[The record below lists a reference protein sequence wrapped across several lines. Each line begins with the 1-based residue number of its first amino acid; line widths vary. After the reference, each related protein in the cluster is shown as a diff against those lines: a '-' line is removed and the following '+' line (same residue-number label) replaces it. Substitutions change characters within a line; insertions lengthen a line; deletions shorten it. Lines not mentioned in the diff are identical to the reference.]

1 MANFDASAPVIIGVG
16 ESSRKTVAGEWP
28 APRDLAGA
36 AIKLALGDTG
46 QPQAVAVAID
56 TIAAIRTFED
66 SGVSLGTGSPDN
78 TPEAFGAAGG
88 ITAKR
93 LIYADVGGQSPQAM
107 LNELA
112 GDIRRGTCDMA
123 VLAAAEATG
132 TAKRARK
139 AGVTLDWGLAS
150 DTPFDNRLSTF
161 PILSRTEIRHG
172 IISMPL
178 AYSLI
183 ENARRMAL
191 GLNADAYTHEMAA
204 LWSAFSAKAETRT
217 HAQFPGFRSPEA
229 LQSDDNANYPLTDI
243 YRRWYVAQD
252 AVDLGGAVIL
262 TSAGKARELGVPQD
276 KWVWLAGA
284 AEAAEPPLSE
294 RAVIHRSA
302 ALDFAI
308 PAALDQAG
316 LAAAELGPVDIY
328 SCFPCA
334 VFAAVD
340 SMQDAGQAL
349 GDYTLTGGLSFFGG
363 PGNGYGMYN
372 IAAMVDA
379 LRHDGSKPALVT
391 ANGGVMSK
399 QAVGIYSAT
408 QPNIAWSG
416 NVAKGYAP
424 RPVAFDDTPNGKA
437 RVRSFVRSAGKDG
450 FGPATL
456 LLETEG
462 GARAMAVM
470 DGPVDADLGNAVV
483 QVTAGEKRH
492 IATFVR

>member
-1 MANFDASAPVIIGVG
+1 MSNFDASAPVIIGVG
-16 ESSRKTVAGEWP
+16 EASRKTVSGEWP
-28 APRDLAGA
+28 SPRELAGA
-36 AIKLALGDTG
+36 AIKVALADTG
-46 QPQAVAVAID
+46 QSPSVAAAID

-88 ITAKR
+88 ISAPR

-112 GDIRRGTCDMA
+112 GDIRRGTCELA
-123 VLAAAEATG
+123 VLVAAEATG

-139 AGVTLDWGLAS
+139 AGVTLDWRLPS
-150 DTPFDNRLSTF
+150 DTPFDNRLSSF

-183 ENARRMAL
+183 ENARRMEL
-191 GLNADAYTHEMAA
+191 GLNADAYAQELAA
-204 LWSAFSAKAETRT
+204 LWSAFSAKAEGRT
-217 HAQFPGFRSPEA
+217 HAQFPGYRSPDA
-229 LQSDDNANYPLTDI
+229 MLGDDNANYPLTDI
-243 YRRWYVAQD
+243 YRRWHVAQD
-252 AVDLGGAVIL
+252 AVDLGGAIIL
-262 TSAGKARELGVPQD
+262 TSAGKARDLGVPQD

-284 AEAAEPPLSE
+284 AEASEP
-294 RAVIHRSA
+294 
-302 ALDFAI
+302 D
-308 PAALDQAG
+308 
-316 LAAAELGPVDIY
+316 LGPVDIY

-340 SMQDAGQAL
+340 TMNDAARAL

-363 PGNGYGMYN
+363 PGNGYSVYN

-399 QAVGIYSAT
+399 QAVGIYTAS
-408 QPNIAWSG
+408 QPAIAWSG
-416 NVAKGYAP
+416 AAAKGYAP
-424 RPVAFDDTPNGKA
+424 KQIALDDAPHGKG
-437 RVRSFVRSAGKDG
+437 RVLSFVRSAGKDG

-456 LLETEG
+456 IIEMEN
-462 GARAMAVM
+462 GARAMAVLDSTP
-470 DGPVDADLGNAVV
+470 DGDLGHRIVD
-483 QVTAGEKRH
+483 VTSGEKRH
-492 IATFVR
+492 MATIL

>member
-1 MANFDASAPVIIGVG
+1 MTNFDAGAPVIIGVG
-16 ESSRKTVAGEWP
+16 EASRKTVAGEWSS
-28 APRDLAGA
+28 PRELAGT
-36 AIKLALGDTG
+36 AIKVALADTG
-46 QPQAVAVAID
+46 QQDAVAAAID

-78 TPEAFGAAGG
+78 APEAFGAAGG
-88 ITAKR
+88 ITATR

-112 GDIRRGTCDMA
+112 GDIRRGVCEMA
-123 VLAAAEATG
+123 VLVAAEATG
-132 TAKRARK
+132 TAKRGRK
-139 AGVTLDWGLAS
+139 AGVTLDWRLPSETA
-150 DTPFDNRLSTF
+150 FDNRLSTF

-172 IISMPL
+172 IVSMPL

-183 ENARRMAL
+183 ENARRMEM
-191 GLNADAYTHEMAA
+191 GLEGDAYAREMAA
-204 LWSAFSAKAETRT
+204 LWSAFSAKAETRI
-217 HAQFPGFRSPEA
+217 HAQFPGFRSLEA
-229 LQSDDNANYPLTDI
+229 MLSDDNANYPLTDI
-243 YRRWYVAQD
+243 YRRWHVAQD
-252 AVDLGGAVIL
+252 AVDLGCAVIL
-262 TSAGKARELGVPQD
+262 TSAGKARELGIAQD

-316 LAAAELGPVDIY
+316 LAPSDLGPVDIY

-340 SMQDAGQAL
+340 SMQDADRAP

-363 PGNGYGMYN
+363 PGNGYSVYN
-372 IAAMVDA
+372 IAAMVEA

-399 QAVGIYSAT
+399 QAVGIYTAT
-408 QPNIAWSG
+408 QPAVAWSG
-416 NVAKGYAP
+416 EVAKGYAP
-424 RPVAFDDTPNGKA
+424 KPLALDGAPQGKA
-437 RVRSFVRSAGKDG
+437 RLLSFVRPAGKDG
-450 FGPATL
+450 FGPATVL
-456 LLETEG
+456 IETEG
-462 GARAMAVM
+462 GARAMAVI
-470 DGPVDADLGNAVV
+470 DSPPDADLGNAIV
-483 QVTAGEKRH
+483 QVTSGEKRH
-492 IATFVR
+492 IAALI